1 MLAFFVRQCY
11 NKQVHLLIFRDI
23 PLKYA
28 ILQRNRYMIEK
39 ADLVFA
45 YVNKAYGG
53 AYQAFTF
60 AQRLGKKIINL
71 ADM

>member
-1 MLAFFVRQCY
+1 
-11 NKQVHLLIFRDI
+11 
-23 PLKYA
+23 
-28 ILQRNRYMIEK
+28 MIEK

-71 ADM
+71 ADI